1 MSHPA
6 PFTRR
11 PRFRTVSLALAM
23 TLACAGMAAATPT
36 ATSLPPPDQ
45 QNLADQTEYMIGPL
59 DRISISVFQ
68 VPDLTLKDVQVDTT
82 GRISMPLI
90 GDVLA
95 AGKTANQ
102 LGADIAQR
110 LGAGYL
116 QSPQVTVTVEETAN
130 QKVTVEGAVMQPG
143 VFQITGPTTLLQTI
157 AMARGPD
164 KTADIRHVG
173 IFRTINGQRAAA
185 VFDLKAIRSGHAPDP
200 AVYANDMVV
209 VQGSGVR
216 SMWQTVLSA
225 SPLIG
230 VFHLLF

>member
-1 MSHPA
+1 MSQSA

-23 TLACAGMAAATPT
+23 ALSSAAMAAATPM
-36 ATSLPPPDQ
+36 ATSLPPPDD
-45 QNLADQTEYMIGPL
+45 QNVVSQTEYVIGPL
-59 DRISISVFQ
+59 DRISVSVFQ
-68 VPDLTLKDVQVDTT
+68 VPDLTMKDVQVDTT
-82 GRISMPLI
+82 GRITMPLV

-116 QSPQVTVTVEETAN
+116 QSPQVTVTVETTAN

-143 VFQITGPTTLLQTI
+143 VFQITGPMTLLQTI
-157 AMARGPD
+157 AMAHGPD

-185 VFDLKAIRSGHAPDP
+185 VFDLKAIRSGSAPDP

-209 VQGSGVR
+209 VQGSGTR
-216 SMWQTVLSA
+216 AMWQEILHA

-230 VFHLLF
+230 VFRLLF

>member
-1 MSHPA
+1 M
-6 PFTRR
+6 
-11 PRFRTVSLALAM
+11 ALSSA
-23 TLACAGMAAATPT
+23 AMAAATPM
-36 ATSLPPPDQ
+36 ATSLPPPDD
-45 QNLADQTEYMIGPL
+45 QNVVSQTEYVIGPL
-59 DRISISVFQ
+59 DRISVSVFQ
-68 VPDLTLKDVQVDTT
+68 VPDLTMKDVQVDTT
-82 GRISMPLI
+82 GRITMPLI

-95 AGKTANQ
+95 AGKTATQ

-116 QSPQVTVTVEETAN
+116 QSPQVTVTVETTAN

-157 AMARGPD
+157 AMAHGPD

-185 VFDLKAIRSGHAPDP
+185 VFDLKAIRSGNAPDP

-216 SMWQTVLSA
+216 SMWQEVLHA

-230 VFHLLF
+230 VFRLLF